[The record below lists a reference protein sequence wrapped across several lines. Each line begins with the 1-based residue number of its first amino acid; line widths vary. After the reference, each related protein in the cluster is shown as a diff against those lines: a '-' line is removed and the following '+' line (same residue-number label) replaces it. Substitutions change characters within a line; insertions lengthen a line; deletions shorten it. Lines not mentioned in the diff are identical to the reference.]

1 MNKNGLVIVNK
12 PEGITSHTAVRIV
25 RRLYGVDKAGHTGTL
40 DPLATGVLP
49 VLIGRG
55 VKASEYL
62 TESDKHYI
70 AVMTL
75 GMTTDT
81 EDITGKVLTRS
92 DDIPSHDR
100 VLRAAKSFIGELD
113 QIPPMY
119 SAVRVGGKR
128 LMQLAREGITV
139 EREPRRITV
148 YRLDAVMLSEREYS
162 LDVVCSKGTYIRTLC
177 ADIGA
182 ALGCGAVMSALCRA
196 ETCGYDLSRAHTP
209 EELQAMTDAERDAA
223 IIPLSEMFGHYPA
236 VTLAPFFIHL
246 TRNGLGV
253 DTKKLGHLPA
263 TQIGERLRLLDET
276 GELYALAELTEGESG
291 ETLLRPIKHF

>member
-1 MNKNGLVIVNK
+1 MNKNGLVIVSK
-12 PEGITSHTAVRIV
+12 HEGITSHTAVRIV

-40 DPLATGVLP
+40 DPMATGVLP

-62 TESDKHYI
+62 TESDKHYV

-75 GMTTDT
+75 GLTTDT
-81 EDITGKVLTRS
+81 EDITGRVLTRS
-92 DDIPSHDR
+92 DDIPSYDR
-100 VLRAAKSFIGELD
+100 VLRATKSFIGELE

-128 LMQLAREGITV
+128 LMQLAREGKTV

-148 YRLDAVMLSEREYS
+148 YRLEAVMLSEREYS

-196 ETCGYDLSRAHTP
+196 ETCGYDLSHAHTLA
-209 EELQAMTDAERDAA
+209 ELEAMTDGERDAA
-223 IIPLSEMFGHYPA
+223 VIPLSEMFIRYPA
-236 VTLAPFFIHL
+236 VTLPPFFIHL
-246 TRNGLGV
+246 TKNGLGV
-253 DTKKLGHLPA
+253 DTRKLGGLPVKG
-263 TQIGERLRLLDET
+263 IGERLRLLDEA
-276 GELYALAELTEGESG
+276 GDFYALAELALADDGT
-291 ETLLRPIKHF
+291 TLLKPIKHF